1 MGGAYAIGHLLVWMS
16 VSILWNAPNVNPFAM
31 LLIFFG
37 PVADTLLAIIR
48 RLSLGKP
55 IAQPDRLHF
64 HQLVMRGVEIMLLG
78 RKKRRIA
85 NPLATLFTLPF
96 ILAPMIAGVLLALDR
111 SNAAIAC
118 AAFAAIFITTYKI
131 GMWLAPKL
139 RRPAC
144 PKGARTAKIT

>member
-1 MGGAYAIGHLLVWMS
+1 M
-16 VSILWNAPNVNPFAM
+16 
-31 LLIFFG
+31 
-37 PVADTLLAIIR
+37 ADTLLAITR

-64 HQLVMRGVEIMLLG
+64 HQLAMRGVEIVLLG
-78 RKKRRIA
+78 RNKRRIA

-96 ILAPMIAGVLLALDR
+96 FLAPMIVGVLLALDR

-118 AAFAAIFITTYKI
+118 AAFVAIFITTYKI

-139 RRPAC
+139 RRSAC
-144 PKGARTAKIT
+144 SKGARTLKIN